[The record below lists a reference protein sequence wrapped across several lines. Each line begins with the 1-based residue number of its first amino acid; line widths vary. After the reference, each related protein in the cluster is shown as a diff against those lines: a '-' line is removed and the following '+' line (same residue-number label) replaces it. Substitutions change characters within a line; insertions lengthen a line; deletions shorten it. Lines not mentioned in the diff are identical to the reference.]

1 MDKYEN
7 LGIVGE
13 GSYGM
18 VLKCKHKDT
27 NQIVAIKKFLE
38 SEDDKLVKK
47 IAFREI
53 KMLKMLR
60 HDHLVNLIEVFRRRK
75 RLYLVF
81 QFMDHTI
88 LDELEKFPH
97 GLDEM
102 FVRKILWQVLKGIEF
117 CHLHNIIH
125 RDIKPENILISKSGI
140 VKVCDF
146 GFARTITPGP
156 GEPYTD
162 YVATRW
168 YRAPELLVGDT
179 KYGKAV
185 DTWAVGCLV
194 GEILCGDPLF
204 PGDSD
209 IDQLYHIIKCF
220 GNLIPHHKE
229 VFSKNPMFSGA
240 KLPEVQKSQ
249 TLQMKFPKS
258 SEDSKNF
265 MEECLRLDPSH
276 RPTCSQLLKKDFLQ
290 RDSFY
295 AKFSQ
300 EIRAK
305 IQRENQNGPLQ
316 KIQKAM
322 DMVKHEEKKKKQKE
336 REREQKEKENNFKVK
351 RRNVDQDKLSIL
363 PQMDQASENM
373 RTCSQAQDGIVTS
386 DFLFGVVDVMP
397 PINYTPMT
405 QLNLPSKSDEKCLK
419 RSPLDKV
426 KQFSKLSDTPRKGQ
440 EKKTNSESKKSKSRE
455 TDRRD
460 SLILPKMETPAENGR
475 TREKLSEKGSISS
488 TSHMLPFDPSKYQD
502 SSGTGIKGIN
512 LPSVI

>member
-38 SEDDKLVKK
+38 NEDDKIVKK
-47 IAFREI
+47 IALREI

-81 QFMDHTI
+81 EFMDHTI
-88 LDELEKFPH
+88 LNELEKFPH
-97 GLDEM
+97 GLDEI
-102 FVRKILWQVLKGIEF
+102 FVRKILWQVLRGLEF

-125 RDIKPENILISKSGI
+125 RDIKPENILISKTGI

-156 GEPYTD
+156 REVQYTD

-194 GEILCGDPLF
+194 GEMLCGEPLF

-209 IDQLYHIIKCF
+209 IDQLYYIIKCF

-229 VFSKNPMFSGA
+229 IFSKNPMFSGA

-249 TLQMKFPKS
+249 TLQKRFPKS
-258 SEDSKNF
+258 SEDAKNF
-265 MEECLRLDPSH
+265 MEECLRLDPDL
-276 RPTCSQLLKKDFLQ
+276 RPTCSQLLKKELMQ

-316 KIQKAM
+316 KIQKSM
-322 DMVKHEEKKKKQKE
+322 DIIKNEEKRKKQKE
-336 REREQKEKENNFKVK
+336 REQKEKDNHSKGK
-351 RRNVDQDKLSIL
+351 RKPVDTEKWSIF
-363 PQMDQASENM
+363 PQMDHQPAIENV
-373 RTCSQAQDGIVTS
+373 RACSQVQDAIVSS
-386 DFLFGVVDVMP
+386 DFLSATLDVMP
-397 PINYTPMT
+397 PINYAPMS
-405 QLNLPSKSDEKCLK
+405 QRNLQSRSDEKCLK
-419 RSPLDKV
+419 QSPLDKI
-426 KQFSKLSDTPRKGQ
+426 KQFSKFSDTFRKGQ
-440 EKKTNSESKKSKSRE
+440 EKHLNSESKKSKSKE
-455 TDRRD
+455 TDRKD
-460 SLILPKMETPAENGR
+460 SLILPKMESSIENGK
-475 TREKLSEKGSISS
+475 TWEKATEKGSIGS
-488 TSHMLPFDPSKYQD
+488 TPHIIPFDPSKYQD
-502 SSGTGIKGIN
+502 LTKSIN